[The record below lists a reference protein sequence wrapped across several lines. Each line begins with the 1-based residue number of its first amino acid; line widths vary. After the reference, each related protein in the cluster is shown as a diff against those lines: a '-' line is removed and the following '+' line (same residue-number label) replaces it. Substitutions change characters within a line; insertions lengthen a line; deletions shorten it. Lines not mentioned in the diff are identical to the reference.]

1 MAKIPPAFRENILK
15 KKKKKLPF
23 HGKVAGGNARRR
35 PDRKAFQAG
44 GGISSIRRKPVPGE
58 KREPPPFGP
67 TEGLRRGG
75 AVASKADADLINP
88 NEPNAPAGGKV
99 VKRQEGGAIPPGL
112 RTRQAPR
119 ERPALPTARE
129 RLALPKEIELERPSV
144 REIEMKA
151 PKVEEVGPPQ
161 RKRGGIAKRQD
172 GGDVKDQTSDQAKDG
187 EEDEGV
193 PEFKRGGR
201 ISAAQRRALPSSSFA
216 LPGKGKGPEG
226 KGAGS
231 YPIDTPRR
239 ARNALARGAQ
249 HASPEKLATI
259 KRKVK
264 AKYPGIEV
272 SK

>member
-23 HGKVAGGNARRR
+23 HGKVAGGNARAR
-35 PDRKAFQAG
+35 PDRKALGGSVKKRQEGGRVEPRKPPDDPTTWRPKCQAG
-44 GGISSIRRKPVPGE
+44 GSIGSVRRRPVPGE
-58 KREPPPFGP
+58 RREPPPLTGP

-99 VKRQEGGAIPPGL
+99 VQKRQEGG
-112 RTRQAPR
+112 
-119 ERPALPTARE
+119 
-129 RLALPKEIELERPSV
+129 
-144 REIEMKA
+144 
-151 PKVEEVGPPQ
+151 
-161 RKRGGIAKRQD
+161 
-172 GGDVKDQTSDQAKDG
+172 DVSDQTKDQAKDG
-187 EEDEGV
+187 EEDEGI